1 MKVWQFIIIIILI
14 IIALLNPKL
23 QLKKLFRSQFQVY
36 KNDKNGKIFWFD
48 IVTFFIIPILISII
62 SAIYLPMITISK
74 YSDTT
79 ITIFSLIAT
88 VLLSFVAIL
97 VDKKFKKENE
107 KELLNE
113 TIVTII
119 TNIIYSISIV
129 ALVVLPKIVLL
140 SEIQKKIILGII
152 VFLII
157 KIAFGMFMILKRV
170 YVIININTDNSNK

>member
-23 QLKKLFRSQFQVY
+23 QLKKLFRAQFQIY

-62 SAIYLPMITISK
+62 SAIYLPITAISK

-97 VDKKFKKENE
+97 VDKKFKKEKEN
-107 KELLNE
+107 ELLNE

-119 TNIIYSISIV
+119 TDIVYSISIV

-140 SEIQKKIILGII
+140 SVIFKKIILGII

-170 YVIININTDNSNK
+170 YVIININADNSDK

>member
-1 MKVWQFIIIIILI
+1 MKIWQLGIIIFLIL
-14 IIALLNPKL
+14 IALLNPKL
-23 QLKKLFRSQFQVY
+23 QFKKIFQTQFQVY

-48 IVTFFIIPILISII
+48 IVTFFIIPIFISIF
-62 SAIYLPMITISK
+62 SAVYLPIPTISK
-74 YSDTT
+74 YSDTA

-97 VDKKFKKENE
+97 VDKKFKKEKEN
-107 KELLNE
+107 ELLNE

-119 TNIIYSISIV
+119 TNIIHSISIV
-129 ALVVLPKIVLL
+129 VLVVLPKIVLL
-140 SEIQKKIILGII
+140 SEILKKVILGII

-170 YVIININTDNSNK
+170 YVIINMNINNKEK